1 MIDRALGIIGIA
13 LALLTGVGQHYFP
26 QAPAWVT
33 PVGFGVG
40 IFLFGLSAGLLAA
53 GGLRRKRAVLPRA
66 SLRLH
71 IFGDHR
77 TPNKLS
83 QENIFRWFFLQ
94 MAVNGVT
101 PQGNQRVATFS
112 TLFVTFEEDVAINTL
127 TVHSSDMQLPV
138 YEVKEYNQRYAII
151 VFSDNVPAGTL
162 DINVRGD

>member
-13 LALLTGVGQHYFP
+13 LALLTGAVQQYFP
-26 QAPAWVT
+26 QAPTWVASL
-33 PVGFGVG
+33 GFGIG

-53 GGLRRKRAVLPRA
+53 GGLRRKRSVLSRA

-77 TPNKLS
+77 TPNRLS
-83 QENIFRWFFLQ
+83 HENIFRWFFLQ
-94 MAVNGVT
+94 MGVDGVT
-101 PQGNQRVATFS
+101 PQGNQRVVTFS
-112 TLFVTFEEDVAINTL
+112 TLFVTFEEDVAIHTL
-127 TVHSSDMQLPV
+127 TVYSPDMQLPV